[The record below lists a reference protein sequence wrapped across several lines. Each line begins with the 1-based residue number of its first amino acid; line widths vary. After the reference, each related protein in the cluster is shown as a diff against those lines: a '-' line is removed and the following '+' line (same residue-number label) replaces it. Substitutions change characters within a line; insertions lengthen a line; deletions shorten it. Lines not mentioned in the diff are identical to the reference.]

1 MQQQP
6 RAERQDFDVALGGL
20 EYPVSR
26 AGVINHA
33 RDHGGVDAEA
43 IAVVEQL
50 PDREYAS
57 ADDLREALLAVYA
70 AHELPPSA
78 APL

>member
-1 MQQQP
+1 MQQP
-6 RAERQDFDVALGGL
+6 RAERLDFAVALGGL
-20 EYPVSR
+20 VYPVSR

-43 IAVVEQL
+43 IAIVEQL

-70 AHELPPSA
+70 AHDVPPGG